1 MQRLLLAIVLLSSAC
16 ASGPYPGHGTGQP
29 AAPEGTSATL
39 AAELAPLLQ
48 AMADARWSL
57 TDRAITEAEQLVQAH
72 LTNDHVSVYE
82 NGDTRTKEDILRRS
96 APDRMKQVRSSA
108 LAAQLA
114 ATVGDVTA
122 HAWSD
127 SAVAHYRI
135 NMTLVLNAEPVSKTF
150 RCTEVLQRRE
160 GRWQS
165 VLHTET
171 VTPTSPVP
179 ARVDPRVYDDY
190 VGRYRL
196 LPDVIF
202 TITREGDR
210 LLLGAR
216 KKLQLIPETENT
228 FLVERDPERK
238 VHSDTGYTFI
248 FVRDANG
255 RVSQLRIR
263 EFPGVSYSAVR
274 IE

>member
-1 MQRLLLAIVLLSSAC
+1 MQRLLLAMALLTSAC
-16 ASGPYPGHGTGQP
+16 ASVPHPGHGTVRP
-29 AAPEGTSATL
+29 APPQGTSATL
-39 AAELAPLLQ
+39 AAELTPLLQ
-48 AMADARWSL
+48 AMADARWGL
-57 TDRAITEAEQLVQAH
+57 TDQAVTEAERLVQEH
-72 LTNDHVSVYE
+72 LANDHVSVYE
-82 NGDTRTKEDILRRS
+82 NGDTRTKQDIVLRS
-96 APDRMKQVRSSA
+96 APDRVRQFRSSA
-108 LAAQLA
+108 LSTGLA
-114 ATVGDVTA
+114 ATVGEVTA

-127 SAVAHYRI
+127 SAVAHYRVH
-135 NMTLVLNAEPVSKTF
+135 MTLMLNAEPVSKTF
-150 RCTEVLQRRE
+150 RCTEVFQRHE

-179 ARVDPRVYDDY
+179 ARIDSRLYEDY

-210 LLLGAR
+210 LLLGTR
-216 KKLQLIPETENT
+216 KKLHLIPETENT

-248 FVRDANG
+248 FVRDADG

>member
-16 ASGPYPGHGTGQP
+16 ASVPDPGHGAVPP
-29 AAPEGTSATL
+29 ASAQSTDATL
-39 AAELAPLLQ
+39 AAELAALLQ
-48 AMADARWSL
+48 AMADSRWGL
-57 TDRAITEAEQLVQAH
+57 TDRSITEAERLAQAH
-72 LTNDHVSVYE
+72 LANDHISVYE
-82 NGDTRTKEDILRRS
+82 NGDTRTKEDIVNRS
-96 APDRMKQVRSSA
+96 APDRVKQIRSSA
-108 LAAQLA
+108 LSAHLV
-114 ATVGDVTA
+114 ATVGQVTT

-127 SAVAHYRI
+127 SAVGHYQI

-150 RCTEVLQRRE
+150 RCTEVFRRLE

-171 VTPTSPVP
+171 VTPTSPV
-179 ARVDPRVYDDY
+179 AAKIDSRLYDDY

-216 KKLQLIPETENT
+216 KKLHLIPETENT
-228 FLVERDPERK
+228 FLIERDPERK

-255 RVSQLRIR
+255 RVSELRIR

-274 IE
+274 VE